1 MWMRN
6 WEKNQSPEDKDQE
19 LNLASGEKRGV
30 RRPQK
35 AEDPSYAPTSEEKK
49 TQVHQINPGPLTPEQ
64 PGLLL
69 DVARKSS
76 SVQFKQATCV

>member
-6 WEKNQSPEDKDQE
+6 GEKNQSPEDKDQE
-19 LNLASGEKRGV
+19 LNLATGEERGV
-30 RRPQK
+30 HRPQK
-35 AEDPSYAPTSEEKK
+35 AEDPGSAPTSEEEK
-49 TQVHQINPGPLTPEQ
+49 TQVHERNPGPLTPEQ

-76 SVQFKQATCV
+76 SVQFKQATCG